1 MKNKWILGIW
11 IVLSALLTVTVA
23 SETYRPDSC
32 YVLPS
37 SDVCHISQAQPLRKA
52 VAKIHRVY
60 KLLTGDLIH
69 NDYSQTQTDKNLF
82 KTVCSLMEHLQK
94 YPSCIGKLSSHH
106 TTIPLQY
113 KDSLYVYRLHKILI

>member
-11 IVLSALLTVTVA
+11 IVLSALLTATVA
-23 SETYRPDSC
+23 SETYCPDSC
-32 YVLPS
+32 YTLPS

-60 KLLTGDLIH
+60 KLLTSDLIH
-69 NDYSQTQTDKNLF
+69 NDYSQTQTDKNLL
-82 KTVCSLMEHLQK
+82 KMICSLAEHLQK
-94 YPSCIGKLSSHH
+94 HPSCIGKLPSHYN
-106 TTIPLQY
+106 TPLQY